1 MFKTILAVTTVMTM
15 LFGAAG
21 VTVAAAQ
28 SSQPGELLYPIRA
41 WSQQMLTNRTM
52 LQTNQ
57 QIQLQQTVSDTPV
70 QTRDQIRLQT
80 QDMLNEQLRLQ
91 TQDRLNEQLRLQN
104 QQHIQQSEVS
114 APQNQ
119 GGGNPWAVGT
129 PTPGSSYGPGP
140 GTCLDCTC
148 TPQAFDGSIGQGQ
161 SNPNHGNRP

>member
-1 MFKTILAVTTVMTM
+1 MFKTILVVTTVLTM

-28 SSQPGELLYPIRA
+28 SSQPGEPLYAVKA
-41 WSQQMLTNRTM
+41 WSQQMQQSRTM
-52 LQTNQ
+52 LQVNQ
-57 QIQLQQTVSDTPV
+57 QTQLQQAESGAAL
-70 QTRDQIRLQT
+70 QTR
-80 QDMLNEQLRLQ
+80 NQLRLQ
-91 TQDRLNEQLRLQN
+91 TQDQLRLQD
-104 QQHIQQSEVS
+104 QQRIQQSEVS

-119 GGGNPWAVGT
+119 GGGNPWAIGT

-161 SNPNHGNRP
+161 ANPNHGNRP

>member
-1 MFKTILAVTTVMTM
+1 MFKTILVVTTVMTM

-28 SSQPGELLYPIRA
+28 NSQPGEPLYPVRA
-41 WSQQMLTNRTM
+41 WSQQMLTKRTI

-57 QIQLQQTVSDTPV
+57 QTQLQQAETDAAL
-70 QTRDQIRLQT
+70 QTRD
-80 QDMLNEQLRLQ
+80 QLRLQ
-91 TQDRLNEQLRLQN
+91 TQDQLRLQD
-104 QQHIQQSEVS
+104 QQRIQQSEVF

-119 GGGNPWAVGT
+119 GGGNPWAIGT

-140 GTCLDCTC
+140 GTCFDCTC

-161 SNPNHGNRP
+161 ANPNHGNRP

>member
-1 MFKTILAVTTVMTM
+1 MFKTILVVTTVLTM

-28 SSQPGELLYPIRA
+28 SSQPGEPLYAVKA
-41 WSQQMLTNRTM
+41 WSQQMQQSRTM
-52 LQTNQ
+52 LQVNQ
-57 QIQLQQTVSDTPV
+57 QTQLQQAESDTAL
-70 QTRDQIRLQT
+70 QTRDQLRLQT
-80 QDMLNEQLRLQ
+80 QDMLNEQLRLRE
-91 TQDRLNEQLRLQN
+91 QDR
-104 QQHIQQSEVS
+104 IQQSEMS

-119 GGGNPWAVGT
+119 GGGNPWAIGT

-161 SNPNHGNRP
+161 SNPNHGKKP